1 MVPGGERR
9 WRAHVSPLQGLE
21 GGNREGAVSL
31 GAGVG
36 PFHPGR
42 VVVNHRA
49 RRPQGLSLVIR
60 VQVTYVCLSIV
71 GCE

>member
-1 MVPGGERR
+1 MVPSGERR
-9 WRAHVSPLQGLE
+9 WRAHVSPPQGLE
-21 GGNREGAVSL
+21 GGDREGAVSL
-31 GAGVG
+31 GA
-36 PFHPGR
+36 GR

-60 VQVTYVCLSIV
+60 VQVTYMCLSIV